1 MCMSETMKRETQ
13 NPPITRILVSIYF
26 QASLSGFNYSLSG
39 KAMLRA
45 ACTGSPAWE
54 PH

>member
-1 MCMSETMKRETQ
+1 MFDTMKEETQ
-13 NPPITRILVSIYF
+13 KTKITQSLASFYF

-45 ACTGSPAWE
+45 ACTGTLAWE
-54 PH
+54 HP